1 MREEHNYRF
10 GVIDVD
16 GTLLDSKRFHRK
28 MIRVCS
34 QLSDRFD
41 FLSQHNFLYAVSSC
55 TLFSYSCQRL
65 PFLKGCKKFLSVAAR
80 LDRLILEFFNI
91 IDIDSK
97 GLKLFPGTREVLESL
112 LAEGMELFA
121 TTVSKTKK
129 TEERLKNAGI
139 LEFFTLVLGEDVLSK
154 SEHVP
159 YFAQHLGS
167 SLRDFAPQSFYL
179 GDSVH
184 DMRLAKLY
192 GLYGIGITNTVDVET
207 LLRAGARGVITEWQ
221 ELLKQEKP
229 T

>member
-1 MREEHNYRF
+1 MLQGNNYRF

-16 GTLLDSKRFHRK
+16 GTLLDSKRLHRK
-28 MIRVCS
+28 VIRVCS

-41 FLSQHNFLYAVSSC
+41 FLSQHDFLYAVSSC

-65 PFLKGCKKFLSVAAR
+65 PFLKGCKKCLSVAAR
-80 LDRLILEFFNI
+80 LDRLVLEFFNI

-97 GLKLFPGTREVLESL
+97 GSRLFPGTREVLESL

-121 TTVSKTKK
+121 TTVSQTKK

-167 SLRDFAPQSFYL
+167 NLRDFAPQSFYL

-184 DMRLAKLY
+184 DMRLAKLS
-192 GLYGIGITNTVDVET
+192 GLYGIGITNTVDAET

-221 ELLKQEKP
+221 ELLKQKKP

>member
-1 MREEHNYRF
+1 
-10 GVIDVD
+10 
-16 GTLLDSKRFHRK
+16 
-28 MIRVCS
+28 
-34 QLSDRFD
+34 
-41 FLSQHNFLYAVSSC
+41 
-55 TLFSYSCQRL
+55 L
-65 PFLKGCKKFLSVAAR
+65 PFLKGCKKCLSVAAR
-80 LDRLILEFFNI
+80 LDRLVLEFFNI

-97 GLKLFPGTREVLESL
+97 GSRLFPGTREVLESL

-121 TTVSKTKK
+121 TTVSQTKK

-167 SLRDFAPQSFYL
+167 NLRDFAPQSFYL

-184 DMRLAKLY
+184 DMRLAKLS
-192 GLYGIGITNTVDVET
+192 GLYGIGITNTVDAET

-221 ELLKQEKP
+221 ELLKQKKP